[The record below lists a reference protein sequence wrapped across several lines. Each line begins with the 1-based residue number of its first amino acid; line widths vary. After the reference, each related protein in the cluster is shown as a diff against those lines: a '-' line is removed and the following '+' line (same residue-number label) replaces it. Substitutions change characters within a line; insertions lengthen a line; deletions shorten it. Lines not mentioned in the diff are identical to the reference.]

1 MTDTT
6 QKLVDLFRGNMPLD
20 MYQGDFMRDAAD
32 QLEQMGETRAQLEH
46 ITDSANEVLA
56 QLPAED
62 ELVEIIEGLQDA
74 LEERTKAAI
83 IEQIEKV
90 LLMLEDKQ
98 REMGCAAEYARD
110 VWKDAVC
117 R

>member
-6 QKLVDLFRGNMPLD
+6 QKLVDLFRGNMPLS

-32 QLEQMGETRAQLEH
+32 QLEQMGETRAQVEH
-46 ITDSANEVLA
+46 ITDSADEVLA

-62 ELVEIIEGLQDA
+62 ELVDIIDTLRDA
-74 LEERTKAAI
+74 LEERIAADM
-83 IEQIEKV
+83 IEQIEKAITT
-90 LLMLEDKQ
+90 LEDKQ

-110 VWKDAVC
+110 VWKDAV
-117 R
+117 

>member
-6 QKLVDLFRGNMPLD
+6 QKLVDLFRGNMPLS

-46 ITDSANEVLA
+46 ITDSADEVLA

-62 ELVEIIEGLQDA
+62 ELADIIDTLRDA
-74 LEERTKAAI
+74 LEERTK
-83 IEQIEKV
+83 EQIEEV
-90 LLMLEDKQ
+90 LVMLEDKQ
-98 REMGCAAEYARD
+98 LEMGCASEYARD
-110 VWKDAVC
+110 VWKDLV
-117 R
+117 

>member
-6 QKLVDLFRGNMPLD
+6 QKLVDQFRGNMSLN

-32 QLEQMGETRAQLEH
+32 QLEQIGETRAQMEH
-46 ITDSANEVLA
+46 ITDSAEEVLA

-62 ELVEIIEGLQDA
+62 ELVEIIDSLRDAMEG
-74 LEERTKAAI
+74 RTKAEI
-83 IEQIEKV
+83 IERIEKV
-90 LLMLEDKQ
+90 LVMLEDKQ

-110 VWKDAVC
+110 VWKDTV
-117 R
+117 

>member
-6 QKLVDLFRGNMPLD
+6 QKLVDLFRGNMPLS

-32 QLEQMGETRAQLEH
+32 QLEQTGETRAELEH
-46 ITDSANEVLA
+46 IADSADEVLA
-56 QLPAED
+56 QLPTED
-62 ELVEIIEGLQDA
+62 ELVEIIDTLRDA
-74 LEERTKAAI
+74 LEARTKAEI

-90 LLMLEDKQ
+90 LVMLEDKQ

-110 VWKDAVC
+110 VWKDAV
-117 R
+117 

>member
-1 MTDTT
+1 MTDAT

-32 QLEQMGETRAQLEH
+32 QLEQMGETRAQVEH
-46 ITDSANEVLA
+46 ITDSADEVLA

-62 ELVEIIEGLQDA
+62 DLVDIIDSLRDA
-74 LEERTKAAI
+74 LEERTKA
-83 IEQIEKV
+83 EIEKV
-90 LLMLEDKQ
+90 LVMLEDKQ

-110 VWKDAVC
+110 VWSQYL
-117 R
+117 

>member
-6 QKLVDLFRGNMPLD
+6 QKLVDLFRGNMPLS
-20 MYQGDFMRDAAD
+20 MYHGDFMRDAAD

-46 ITDSANEVLA
+46 IIDSADEVLA

-62 ELVEIIEGLQDA
+62 ELVDIIDTLRDTLEGRTKAEIIE
-74 LEERTKAAI
+74 R
-83 IEQIEKV
+83 IEKV
-90 LLMLEDKQ
+90 LTMLEDKQ

-110 VWKDAVC
+110 VWKDVV
-117 R
+117 

>member
-6 QKLVDLFRGNMPLD
+6 QKLVDLFRGNMPLN

-46 ITDSANEVLA
+46 FTDSADEVLA

-62 ELVEIIEGLQDA
+62 ELVDIIDTLRDA
-74 LEERTKAAI
+74 LEERTK
-83 IEQIEKV
+83 EQIEKV
-90 LLMLEDKQ
+90 LVMLEDKQ

-110 VWKDAVC
+110 VWKDAV
-117 R
+117 

>member
-6 QKLVDLFRGNMPLD
+6 QKLVDLFRGNMPLN

-32 QLEQMGETRAQLEH
+32 QLEQIGETRAQLEH
-46 ITDSANEVLA
+46 FTDSADEVLA

-62 ELVEIIEGLQDA
+62 ELVDIIDSLRDA
-74 LEERTKAAI
+74 LEERTK
-83 IEQIEKV
+83 EQIEKV
-90 LLMLEDKQ
+90 ILMLEDKQ

-110 VWKDAVC
+110 VWRDAV
-117 R
+117 

>member
-6 QKLVDLFRGNMPLD
+6 QKLVDLFRGNMPLS
-20 MYQGDFMRDAAD
+20 MYHGDFMRDAAD
-32 QLEQMGETRAQLEH
+32 QLEQMGETRAELEN
-46 ITDSANEVLA
+46 ITDSAEVVLV

-62 ELVEIIEGLQDA
+62 ELVEIIDTLRDA

-90 LLMLEDKQ
+90 LVMLEDKQ
-98 REMGCAAEYARD
+98 REMGCAAEHARD
-110 VWKDAVC
+110 VWRDTV
-117 R
+117 

>member
-6 QKLVDLFRGNMPLD
+6 QKLVDLFRGNMPLS

-46 ITDSANEVLA
+46 FTDS
-56 QLPAED
+56 AED
-62 ELVEIIEGLQDA
+62 ELVEIIDTLRDA
-74 LEERTKAAI
+74 LEERTKAEI

-90 LLMLEDKQ
+90 LVMLEDKQ
-98 REMGCAAEYARD
+98 REMGCASEYARD
-110 VWKDAVC
+110 VWRDAV
-117 R
+117 

>member
-6 QKLVDLFRGNMPLD
+6 QKLVDLFRGNMPLS

-46 ITDSANEVLA
+46 ITDSADEVLA
-56 QLPAED
+56 QLPSED
-62 ELVEIIEGLQDA
+62 ELVDIIDTLRDA
-74 LEERTKAAI
+74 LEERTK
-83 IEQIEKV
+83 EQIEKV
-90 LLMLEDKQ
+90 LVMLEDKQ

-110 VWKDAVC
+110 VWRDAV
-117 R
+117 

>member
-6 QKLVDLFRGNMPLD
+6 QKLVDLFRGNMPLS

-46 ITDSANEVLA
+46 ITDSADEVLA

-62 ELVEIIEGLQDA
+62 ELVDIIDTLRDA
-74 LEERTKAAI
+74 LEERTK
-83 IEQIEKV
+83 EQIEKV
-90 LLMLEDKQ
+90 LVMLEDKQ

-110 VWKDAVC
+110 VWKDAV
-117 R
+117 

>member
-1 MTDTT
+1 MTDATR
-6 QKLVDLFRGNMPLD
+6 KLVDLFRGNMPLS

-32 QLEQMGETRAQLEH
+32 QLEQMGETRAELEH
-46 ITDSANEVLA
+46 ITDSADEVLA

-62 ELVEIIEGLQDA
+62 ELVEIIDTLRDA
-74 LEERTKAAI
+74 LEERIAADM

-90 LLMLEDKQ
+90 LTMLEDKQ

-110 VWKDAVC
+110 VWKDAV
-117 R
+117 

>member
-6 QKLVDLFRGNMPLD
+6 QKLVDLFRGNMPLS

-46 ITDSANEVLA
+46 ITDSADEVLA

-62 ELVEIIEGLQDA
+62 ELVDIIDILRDA
-74 LEERTKAAI
+74 LEERTK
-83 IEQIEKV
+83 EQIEKV
-90 LLMLEDKQ
+90 LVMLEDKQ

-110 VWKDAVC
+110 VWKDAV
-117 R
+117 

>member
-6 QKLVDLFRGNMPLD
+6 QKLVDLFRGNMPLS
-20 MYQGDFMRDAAD
+20 MYHGDFMRDAAD

-46 ITDSANEVLA
+46 IIDSADEVLA

-62 ELVEIIEGLQDA
+62 ELVDIIDTLRDT
-74 LEERTKAAI
+74 LEDRTKAAI

-90 LLMLEDKQ
+90 LEMLEDKQ
-98 REMGCAAEYARD
+98 REMVCAAEYARD
-110 VWKDAVC
+110 VWKDVV
-117 R
+117 

>member
-6 QKLVDLFRGNMPLD
+6 QKLVDLFRGNMPLS
-20 MYQGDFMRDAAD
+20 MYHGDFMRDAAD

-46 ITDSANEVLA
+46 ITDSADEVLA

-62 ELVEIIEGLQDA
+62 ELVDIIDSLRDA
-74 LEERTKAAI
+74 LEDRTK
-83 IEQIEKV
+83 EQIEKV
-90 LLMLEDKQ
+90 LVMLEDKQ
-98 REMGCAAEYARD
+98 REMGCASEYARD

>member
-6 QKLVDLFRGNMPLD
+6 QKLVDLFRGNMPLN

-46 ITDSANEVLA
+46 FTDSADEVLA

-62 ELVEIIEGLQDA
+62 ELADIIDTLRDA

-90 LLMLEDKQ
+90 LAMLEDKQ
-98 REMGCAAEYARD
+98 REMGCASEYARD
-110 VWKDAVC
+110 VWRDAV
-117 R
+117 

>member
-6 QKLVDLFRGNMPLD
+6 QKLVDLFRGNMPLN

-32 QLEQMGETRAQLEH
+32 QLEQIGETRAQLEH
-46 ITDSANEVLA
+46 FTDSADEVLA

-62 ELVEIIEGLQDA
+62 ELVDIIDSLRDA
-74 LEERTKAAI
+74 LEERTK
-83 IEQIEKV
+83 EQIEKV
-90 LLMLEDKQ
+90 ILMLEDKQ

-110 VWKDAVC
+110 VWKDVV
-117 R
+117 

>member
-6 QKLVDLFRGNMPLD
+6 QKLVDLFRGNMPLN
-20 MYQGDFMRDAAD
+20 MYHGDFMRDAAD

-46 ITDSANEVLA
+46 FTDSADEVLA
-56 QLPAED
+56 QLPSED
-62 ELVEIIEGLQDA
+62 ELVEIIDSLQDA
-74 LEERTKAAI
+74 LEGRTKAEI
-83 IEQIEKV
+83 IERIEKV
-90 LLMLEDKQ
+90 LVMLEDKQ

>member
-6 QKLVDLFRGNMPLD
+6 QKLVDLFRGNMPLN

-46 ITDSANEVLA
+46 ITDSADEVLA

-62 ELVEIIEGLQDA
+62 ELADIIDSLRDA
-74 LEERTKAAI
+74 LEERTK
-83 IEQIEKV
+83 EQIEKV
-90 LLMLEDKQ
+90 IVMLEDKQ

-110 VWKDAVC
+110 VWRDAV
-117 R
+117 

>member
-6 QKLVDLFRGNMPLD
+6 QKLVDLFRGNMPLS

-32 QLEQMGETRAQLEH
+32 QLEQMGEARAQLEH
-46 ITDSANEVLA
+46 IADSADEVLA

-62 ELVEIIEGLQDA
+62 ELVDIIDTLRDA
-74 LEERTKAAI
+74 LEERTK
-83 IEQIEKV
+83 EQIEKV
-90 LLMLEDKQ
+90 LAMLEDKQ

-110 VWKDAVC
+110 VWKDLV
-117 R
+117 

>member
-6 QKLVDLFRGNMPLD
+6 QKLVDLFRGNMPLS

-46 ITDSANEVLA
+46 ITDSADEVLA
-56 QLPAED
+56 QLPSED
-62 ELVEIIEGLQDA
+62 ELVDIIDTLRDA
-74 LEERTKAAI
+74 LEERTK
-83 IEQIEKV
+83 EQIEKV
-90 LLMLEDKQ
+90 LEMLEDKQ
-98 REMGCAAEYARD
+98 REMGCASEYARD
-110 VWKDAVC
+110 MWKDAVC

>member
-6 QKLVDLFRGNMPLD
+6 QKLVDLFRGNMPLS

-32 QLEQMGETRAQLEH
+32 QLEQMGETRAELEH
-46 ITDSANEVLA
+46 IIDSADEVLA

-62 ELVEIIEGLQDA
+62 ELVEIIDSLRDT
-74 LEERTKAAI
+74 LEERTKAEI

-90 LLMLEDKQ
+90 ITMLEDKQ
-98 REMGCAAEYARD
+98 LEMGCAAEYARD
-110 VWKDAVC
+110 VWRDAV
-117 R
+117 

>member
-32 QLEQMGETRAQLEH
+32 QLEQMGETRAELEY
-46 ITDSANEVLA
+46 ITDSADEVLA
-56 QLPAED
+56 QLPTED
-62 ELVEIIEGLQDA
+62 ELIEIIDSLMDA
-74 LEERTKAAI
+74 LEERTKAEI

-90 LLMLEDKQ
+90 LVMLEDKQ
-98 REMGCAAEYARD
+98 REMGQAAEYARD
-110 VWKDAVC
+110 VWRDAV
-117 R
+117 